1 MVPQEPALE
10 RVALCAA
17 TSSTQQRV
25 LVEPGG
31 HRYDALM
38 KKSILGI
45 GAVLIGLIA
54 ITVFRAIT
62 VFEDVQ
68 LAPAE
73 NLARV
78 ELDEQQVVERM
89 AGAIR
94 FRTISHDDRS
104 NFDADAFLAFHDYL
118 RESFPLVHERADLTL
133 INDFS
138 LVFHIAGSDPS
149 LKPVM
154 LMGHMDVVPVDDV
167 TLAKWTHDPF
177 AGAVVDGEIWGRG
190 TIDDKLSVMSFLEAV
205 EALIRDGIEPRRSLY
220 LSFGHDEEVG
230 GQDGAKAVA
239 EHFEEQGIEFEFV
252 VDEGGV
258 VLDDVIESVDRPVA
272 LIGVAEKGYLNLRL
286 RVDAPGGHS
295 STPPPQSGLGILSRA
310 IVKLEENPFPAE
322 LTHVKKTFHAFA
334 PHASFTRR
342 LAMGNTW
349 LFGPAIR
356 AVLVN
361 DNAMAA
367 AMRTTTAATMA
378 SGSSKSNILP
388 TRAEAVVNFRILPGE
403 TAESVRERVVDIIDD
418 ERVEVIMGTN
428 INPSP
433 VSPTNSTGYE
443 LLAQTIRGFDDDIL
457 VAPNLLSGGT
467 DARYFHAV
475 SPNVYRFVMV
485 RATADTL
492 KIIHG
497 IDERIAVEDYLMA
510 IRFYYALIRRATG

>member
-1 MVPQEPALE
+1 
-10 RVALCAA
+10 
-17 TSSTQQRV
+17 
-25 LVEPGG
+25 
-31 HRYDALM
+31 M

-45 GAVLIGLIA
+45 GAVLVGLIA
-54 ITVFRAIT
+54 IAVFRANT
-62 VFEDVQ
+62 VFEDAQ
-68 LAPAE
+68 LEPAT
-73 NLARV
+73 NLAQV
-78 ELDEQQVVERM
+78 ELNEEQVVERM
-89 AGAIR
+89 AGSIR

-104 NFDADAFLAFHDYL
+104 NFDADAFLAFHNYL
-118 RESFPLVHERADLTL
+118 RESFPLVHERAELTV
-133 INDFS
+133 INDYS
-138 LVFHIAGSDPS
+138 LLFHIAGSDPS
-149 LKPVM
+149 LKPIM

-167 TLAKWTHDPF
+167 TLTEWSHDPF
-177 AGAVVDGEIWGRG
+177 AGEIVDGKIWGRG
-190 TIDDKLSVMSFLEAV
+190 ALDDKLSVMSFLEAI
-205 EALIRDGIEPRRSLY
+205 EALIRDGFAPARSLY

-239 EHFEEQGIEFEFV
+239 EHLEEKGIEFEFV

-258 VLDDVIESVDRPVA
+258 VLDGVIESVDRPIA

-295 STPPPQSGLGILSRA
+295 STPPPQSGLGIISRA

-322 LTHVKKTFHAFA
+322 LTHIKKTFNAYA
-334 PHASFTRR
+334 PHALFIHR

-349 LFGPAIR
+349 LLGPVIK

-361 DNAMAA
+361 DQAMAA
-367 AMRTTTAATMA
+367 SMRTTTAATMA

-403 TAESVRERVVDIIDD
+403 TAESVTERVVDIIDD
-418 ERVEVIMGTN
+418 ERVEVIMETS
-428 INPSP
+428 ISPSP
-433 VSPTNSTGYE
+433 VSPIDSMGYE

-485 RATADTL
+485 RATTDTL
-492 KIIHG
+492 KIVHG
-497 IDERIAVEDYLMA
+497 IDERIVIEDYLTA
-510 IRFYYALIRRATG
+510 IRFYYTLIRQATE